1 MTDRNH
7 PGRRPNPATR
17 LLNTELMRRAPDAE
31 LMAKMLAEIEASTA
45 AREKAKASDR
55 RALRNQGRFDVVQ
68 GETGPALDLKIT
80 PARPKKA
87 AYGPHRNKDRWQDM
101 AGRLPFWLK
110 HSTYGLTP
118 AMGAVLYTL
127 AKELKDRREVRI
139 AFDAIAAYAG
149 TSQKTVERAIL
160 HLESLGLIRIQRA
173 WTEKRNRR
181 AINTYSVL
189 SKKLRAWIDRF
200 FGSLTDIFVGDPNPS
215 EEGVTARQG
224 SRSSPTGTGTND
236 TPENGRAPKKENR
249 PAPISE
255 PVMAMATA
263 AARVLSPET
272 DREPQ
277 VLDVAERYLAERARF
292 AGWRDRL
299 QGDPANLL
307 AELPVA
313 PISQKWRQLGLIAHP
328 SEGQAESAY
337 RSLSPVET

>member
-17 LLNTELMRRAPDAE
+17 LMNTELMRRAPDAE
-31 LMAKMLAEIEASTA
+31 LMAKMLADIEASTA
-45 AREKAKASDR
+45 QREKAKASDR
-55 RALRNQGRFDVVQ
+55 RALRNQGRFDIVE
-68 GETGPALDLKIT
+68 GKNGPALDLKIT

-236 TPENGRAPKKENR
+236 TPENGRAPTKENR